1 MQRILTW
8 CLAALLAVAGIA
20 NAQTTPAAK
29 PRVELKTSM
38 GKIVVELDPEH
49 APITVANF
57 LKYVRSGQYNGT
69 IFHRVID
76 GFMIQGGGMDAAMHE
91 KATGAPIKLESKNG
105 LSNTVGTIAMAR
117 TNIPD
122 SATAQFFI
130 NVVDNSSRLDY
141 PHPDGNGYAVFGKV
155 VAGMEVVEKIKAVRT
170 STVGPHENV
179 PVQSIVIERATLLP

>member
-1 MQRILTW
+1 
-8 CLAALLAVAGIA
+8 
-20 NAQTTPAAK
+20 
-29 PRVELKTSM
+29 
-38 GKIVVELDPEH
+38 
-49 APITVANF
+49 
-57 LKYVRSGQYNGT
+57 
-69 IFHRVID
+69 
-76 GFMIQGGGMDAAMHE
+76 MIQGGGMDAAMHE